1 MTKTTAIIVIL
12 IFFFGLFIFSQMA
25 KADSLDGFK
34 ILIIKYKDNPKAM
47 QRFPNF
53 ITVNFY
59 AMDAKKGDY
68 AIAVAIMSYR
78 KEPLAFYEKIKGK
91 MTRVWDC
98 RKGENEAKKI

>member
-12 IFFFGLFIFSQMA
+12 IFIFGLFIFSQMA

-47 QRFPNF
+47 QRFPDF

-59 AMDAKKGDY
+59 AMDVKKGDY
-68 AIAVAIMSYR
+68 AIAVAIMSY
-78 KEPLAFYEKIKGK
+78 KKIPLAFYELVDGR
-91 MTRVWDC
+91 MTMVWG
-98 RKGENEAKKI
+98 RKEKNIETKKI